1 MFSLFSLSV
10 PDLLS
15 VHVSVPSLTHH
26 RTDTCADQGARETFS
41 AAHPSHF
48 FAGAPYPAFYP
59 PDARNYQYKRHLMV
73 AVDGSKESEHAVEWT
88 IGHLCRS
95 GDLLHI
101 VHVETAG
108 DMDPRLNTYGSF
120 ARTHPPSIPGA
131 RNDIGLAVPF
141 PAYVSDDDDGDDD
154 ASWAPK
160 PMLEFRVSPALEPRL
175 KLTRL
180 PPKKNILFS
189 FAVRLPARSRM
200 RWISR

>member
-1 MFSLFSLSV
+1 MRGPRSKEKHLRRLI
-10 PDLLS
+10 P
-15 VHVSVPSLTHH
+15 
-26 RTDTCADQGARETFS
+26 
-41 AAHPSHF
+41 HF
-48 FAGAPYPAFYP
+48 FLRARPYPAFYP
-59 PDARNYQYKRHLMV
+59 PDARNYQYQRHLMV
-73 AVDGSKESEHAVEWT
+73 AVDGSKESEHAVGWT

-131 RNDIGLAVPF
+131 RNDVGLAVPF
-141 PAYVSDDDDGDDD
+141 PTDFGDGDGGDD

-160 PMLEFRVSPALEPRL
+160 PMLEFRVSPRSNRAQ
-175 KLTRL
+175 TDRL
-180 PPKKNILFS
+180 PLPRKKTFFS

>member
-1 MFSLFSLSV
+1 
-10 PDLLS
+10 
-15 VHVSVPSLTHH
+15 
-26 RTDTCADQGARETFS
+26 
-41 AAHPSHF
+41 
-48 FAGAPYPAFYP
+48 
-59 PDARNYQYKRHLMV
+59 MV

-141 PAYVSDDDDGDDD
+141 PAYVSDDDDDDDDD

-160 PMLEFRVSPALEPRL
+160 PMLEFRVSP
-175 KLTRL
+175 
-180 PPKKNILFS
+180 
-189 FAVRLPARSRM
+189 RSNRA
-200 RWISR
+200 SN